1 MLSLSV
7 KRTACTFTGAE
18 ADAAACF
25 SHGRR
30 FSLLPPSPKAFPL
43 DGSAVLNDRPVACQ
57 IRGPTDPQGDRWRGE
72 AVTDEVSLV
81 PHPAAASGAISR
93 HGASVSFVSDGPIS
107 SNSGRN
113 GGKNAGRN
121 CVSALPQ
128 RAMPVRCR
136 PRFPS
141 RNRRFPDRCR
151 SPDCASTAFRCRCL
165 LLRQKLFVLPCRRL
179 RNNYIL
185 CPTGTPTFAAARRQR
200 RDLIIAKND
209 QRTSPYPRCC
219 QRQRRKRYKRSL
231 NRQCYPLHFMRE
243 CIPPNLHDP
252 QRAKGSLDRRSKRLS
267 FPHFFLR
274 RKKCGRRRPPPRQG
288 ETDSPPGRR
297 TPPRAK
303 GSLNRRS
310 KWFSLVTFFLQK
322 KKVTRAGA
330 RNSPSR
336 ARRRKKRDGLRRLFL
351 YLISCPCGSATPAPA
366 PARISASCSPPP
378 ACRSG
383 CPARST
389 SRTQTWPR

>member
-1 MLSLSV
+1 
-7 KRTACTFTGAE
+7 
-18 ADAAACF
+18 
-25 SHGRR
+25 
-30 FSLLPPSPKAFPL
+30 
-43 DGSAVLNDRPVACQ
+43 
-57 IRGPTDPQGDRWRGE
+57 
-72 AVTDEVSLV
+72 
-81 PHPAAASGAISR
+81 
-93 HGASVSFVSDGPIS
+93 
-107 SNSGRN
+107 
-113 GGKNAGRN
+113 
-121 CVSALPQ
+121 
-128 RAMPVRCR
+128 MPVHCR

-165 LLRQKLFVLPCRRL
+165 LLRQQLFILLRRRL
-179 RNNYIL
+179 RNNYTS

-200 RDLIIAKND
+200 RDLIIANPVEANTPTLAVVSGSGAGG
-209 QRTSPYPRCC
+209 TSDPP
-219 QRQRRKRYKRSL
+219 
-231 NRQCYPLHFMRE
+231 NRQCYPPHFMRE

-288 ETDSPPGRR
+288 ETDSPPGQR
-297 TPPRAK
+297 PPRK
-303 GSLNRRS
+303 
-310 KWFSLVTFFLQK
+310 
-322 KKVTRAGA
+322 
-330 RNSPSR
+330 
-336 ARRRKKRDGLRRLFL
+336 RKKRDGLRRLFL

-389 SRTQTWPR
+389 SRTRTWPR